1 MARDGVTGLASRR
14 ADAEHAFRRALTA
27 ERLRNAR
34 LLNLLRFVGVSAFL
48 ALALFAAFVLGDPNW
63 RSNNWLLFAAYWA
76 AAGSILWSGGRS
88 ERVARVAALGIPLL
102 DMPAVFL
109 LQWSVL
115 AHVPNAESVAR
126 ATGGLFV
133 LLLIGAMAT
142 LDVRELVLAAVVA
155 GTLQGVLEYRTDVDF
170 AAALNSVL
178 IIALAAVGTTYVL
191 RRTTHLVEDVSAEQ
205 LRRERLGRYFSPQ
218 VAAMLAAAP
227 EGMGGGTSCE
237 VTVLFTDLRDF
248 TARAERLGGAEV
260 VDLLNDCHRRT
271 VETLFAFGG
280 TLDKYLGDGLM
291 AYFGAP
297 VVQADHAERAV
308 RCALAMQE
316 TLAGLNAERRSRGQD
331 ALHMGIGI
339 HTGTVVLGD
348 IGAPQRREFTI
359 IGDAVNVA
367 ARLQELTK
375 ERGVGIL
382 ISASTRACVADKLAF
397 TPIGAVDIRG
407 RVQALDAYV
416 PVPTGVGR

>member
-1 MARDGVTGLASRR
+1 MPPDGVTDLAPHRE
-14 ADAEHAFRRALTA
+14 DAERAFRRALTA

-34 LLNLLRFVGVSAFL
+34 LFNLLRFIGVSAFL
-48 ALALFAAFVLGDPNW
+48 ALALFAAFVLGDPDW
-63 RSNNWLLFAAYWA
+63 RRNNWTLFAAYWA
-76 AAGSILWSGGRS
+76 AAGGMFWFGGRS
-88 ERVARVAALGIPLL
+88 EAVARVAALGIPLL

-126 ATGGLFV
+126 ATAGLLV
-133 LLLIGAMAT
+133 LLLIGAMAA
-142 LDVRELVLAAVVA
+142 LDERELVLAAVVA
-155 GTLQGVLEYRTDVDF
+155 VVLQAALEYRADVDF
-170 AAALNSVL
+170 AAALTSVL
-178 IIALAAVGTTYVL
+178 VIALAAVGAAYVL

-248 TARAERLGGAEV
+248 TARAERLGGSEV

-271 VETLFAFGG
+271 VDTLFAFGG

-316 TLAGLNAERRSRGQD
+316 KLAGLNAERRSRGED

-375 ERGVGIL
+375 ERRVGIL
-382 ISASTRACVADKLAF
+382 VSASTRARVSDTLVF
-397 TPIGAVDIRG
+397 TSVGPVEIRG
-407 RVQALDAYV
+407 RAQALDAYV
-416 PVPTGVGR
+416 PAPTGAGR